1 VPRSPRASMQLVAV
15 LPAIA
20 LGFVAPA
27 ARPLPPVDV
36 SFPREPAV
44 RPMPHMAAAG
54 SVGAA
59 EKAVEAP
66 PPIVPRNFV
75 KVKGEILTPY
85 GVLLGVSVYAV
96 AFLVQIPV
104 LLTFL
109 WSKLF
114 DPKRRCAVDWVIH
127 FWAWASMSMCGY
139 VPEVVGL
146 ENLPKSNA
154 LFVPN
159 HTSFLDIL
167 TLTGFIPKPMK
178 YVSKAFILQIPLIGW
193 PMRLAGHI
201 ALRTDSRRSQLE
213 TYKNTVAA
221 LQDGNSV
228 ITFPEGTRSDDGR
241 LLPFKRGPFK
251 MAIASGTPIVPV
263 TISGLARWYP
273 KGTLLPIGVPK
284 GVRVVIHPQVEVVD
298 SGLSE
303 EELTKMVYA
312 TINEALPEYQ
322 QAPAGQEIISS

>member
-1 VPRSPRASMQLVAV
+1 MRDCSSNSQYDLQSCHCSLFGTKKRAWFEGKVPVETTGGSPRYIVERTKLTLEVPRSRVGGLTMQLTAV

-27 ARPLPPVDV
+27 ARPLPPADV
-36 SFPREPAV
+36 SFPRESAA
-44 RPMPHMAAAG
+44 RWMPHMAAAG

-59 EKAVEAP
+59 EKAVEAAP

-109 WSKLF
+109 YSKLF
-114 DPKRRCAVDWVIH
+114 DPKRRRAVDWVIH
-127 FWAWASMSMCGY
+127 FWAWASMTMCGY

-159 HTSFLDIL
+159 HVRARARRCPPSAAA
-167 TLTGFIPKPMK
+167 GN
-178 YVSKAFILQIPLIGW
+178 SAF
-193 PMRLAGHI
+193 
-201 ALRTDSRRSQLE
+201 
-213 TYKNTVAA
+213 AA
-221 LQDGNSV
+221 LG
-228 ITFPEGTRSDDGR
+228 
-241 LLPFKRGPFK
+241 L
-251 MAIASGTPIVPV
+251 VPV
-263 TISGLARWYP
+263 PRPHAPVLAWRAH
-273 KGTLLPIGVPK
+273 L
-284 GVRVVIHPQVEVVD
+284 E
-298 SGLSE
+298 
-303 EELTKMVYA
+303 
-312 TINEALPEYQ
+312 
-322 QAPAGQEIISS
+322 